1 MPIGN
6 ILKEKIANTNAFE
19 KKHIEFLKEI
29 KEFKNN
35 KKLQDEYKRVQ
46 VILEKTVSKV
56 GGFHYE

>member
-6 ILKEKIANTNAFE
+6 ILKEKIENTNAFE

-35 KKLQDEYKRVQ
+35 KELQNEYKHVQ
-46 VILEKTVSKV
+46 SILEKTVNKEGRLSL
-56 GGFHYE
+56 